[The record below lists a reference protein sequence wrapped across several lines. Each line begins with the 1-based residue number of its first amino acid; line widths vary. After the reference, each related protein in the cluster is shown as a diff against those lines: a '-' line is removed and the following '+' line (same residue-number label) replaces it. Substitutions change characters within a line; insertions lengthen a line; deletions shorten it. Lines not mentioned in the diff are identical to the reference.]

1 MKKRFIL
8 VLGVIL
14 LLFVTVAAVAQP
26 FSSTPKSA
34 NLSWPARP
42 VLAPAADRSYDAVE
56 QVRVSNVYKLSSYD
70 KVEQIRSGRG
80 ISADHSYDKIEAI
93 RLQH

>member
-1 MKKRFIL
+1 MKNRFLL

-14 LLFVTVAAVAQP
+14 VLSVTMAAVSRP

-34 NLSWPARP
+34 DLSWPARP
-42 VLAPAADRSYDAVE
+42 VIAPA
-56 QVRVSNVYKLSSYD
+56 
-70 KVEQIRSGRG
+70 
-80 ISADHSYDKIEAI
+80 ADHSYDKIEAI